1 MLNFTVGYMAKG
13 STALGT
19 LNDKEPALPLRGVF
33 EALLKVIL
41 ICSKQ
46 IRSSHYYE
54 YDGSIRSRIDL

>member
-1 MLNFTVGYMAKG
+1 M
-13 STALGT
+13 GT

-33 EALLKVIL
+33 EVLLKVIL

-54 YDGSIRSRIDL
+54 YDGSIRARIDL